1 MGAPA
6 TNQDSADEPS
16 APPSNWFSALPKVE
30 LHCHIEGTMRP
41 STVAQLSATHGL
53 ALPTA
58 TLEELF
64 TYDDLTGFLTVFWFV
79 QSVLRTPEDWE
90 RLAYESIVDGA
101 AHGLRYREAFFT
113 PSRHLREGQRL
124 ADIVIALDRGLE
136 AAERETG
143 TRCRLI
149 FDIDRAFGPDLAVE
163 HVRQLVDLRRSGAPG
178 ADRVIGLGMDSTE
191 RGIDPESFLAAYRL
205 APAAGLRRTAH
216 QGENSAA
223 AAIATAV
230 DVLGCERIDH
240 GISVVGDPEL
250 VRRLADRRLPFT
262 VCPNANVRINPDVVA
277 DLAAHVYPAMR
288 EAGLLATLNTDDPAL
303 VGLDLT
309 QEYQLTAAAF
319 GYDADD
325 MVEIALD
332 GIAGSWLDATD
343 AAQLADEVRAFAR
356 NASTGPSAPP
366 LPT

>member
-1 MGAPA
+1 MGVAP
-6 TNQDSADEPS
+6 TNENSLDDPS
-16 APPSNWFSALPKVE
+16 SLSNAWFSALPKVE

-41 STVAQLSATHGL
+41 ATITELSATH
-53 ALPTA
+53 ALPLPA
-58 TLEELF
+58 ASLDELL
-64 TYDDLTGFLTVFWFV
+64 TYDNLTDFLTVFWFV
-79 QSVLRTPEDWE
+79 QSVLRTPDDWE

-113 PSRHLREGQRL
+113 PARHLKNGQRL
-124 ADIVIALDRGLE
+124 ADIVVALDRGLD

-143 TRCRLI
+143 ARCRLI
-149 FDIDRAFGPDLAVE
+149 FDIDRAFGPSVAVD
-163 HVRQLVDLRRSGAPG
+163 HVRQLVELRRSGAPG
-178 ADRVIGLGMDSTE
+178 SERVIGIGMDSTE
-191 RGIDPESFLAAYRL
+191 RGIDPETFAPAYEL

-216 QGENSAA
+216 QGEDSPA

-277 DLAAHVYPAMR
+277 DLADHVYPAMR
-288 EAGLLATLNTDDPAL
+288 DAGLLATLNTDDPAL

-309 QEYQLTAAAF
+309 QEYELTAATF
-319 GYDADD
+319 GYSAEQ
-325 MVEIALD
+325 MVEISLD
-332 GIAGSWLDATD
+332 GIAGSWLDDTD
-343 AAQLADEVRAFAR
+343 ASVLADEVRAFAA
-356 NASTGPSAPP
+356 NASTGAAAPP
-366 LPT
+366 DR